1 MGSKNT
7 PIKLK
12 NGGGYMMDSKLV
24 ENMNLEEDVS
34 VLVSNLKNIEG
45 EYKKILNKYSEDF
58 SEQDK
63 KQQDILHYLEFNNLN
78 SVAAYRLMKELK
90 EVRLKRRTAED
101 TVNLLN
107 NIALQLKFNSKSM
120 DTDKILK
127 DRKKQL
133 DNRKYK
139 MRCYTERQLKNIANL
154 PIYKGGEENA

>member
-12 NGGGYMMDSKLV
+12 NGGGYIMDSKLI

-107 NIALQLKFNSKSM
+107 NIALQLKFNSKVWIQI
-120 DTDKILK
+120 KF
-127 DRKKQL
+127 
-133 DNRKYK
+133 
-139 MRCYTERQLKNIANL
+139 
-154 PIYKGGEENA
+154 

>member
-1 MGSKNT
+1 M
-7 PIKLK
+7 
-12 NGGGYMMDSKLV
+12 
-24 ENMNLEEDVS
+24 
-34 VLVSNLKNIEG
+34 
-45 EYKKILNKYSEDF
+45 
-58 SEQDK
+58 
-63 KQQDILHYLEFNNLN
+63 EFNNLN

-154 PIYKGGEENA
+154 PIYKGGEENV

>member
-1 MGSKNT
+1 
-7 PIKLK
+7 
-12 NGGGYMMDSKLV
+12 MDSKLI

-133 DNRKYK
+133 DNRRYK
-139 MRCYTERQLKNIANL
+139 MRIYTEKQLKNIANL
-154 PIYKGGEENA
+154 PVYKGGEENV

>member
-1 MGSKNT
+1 
-7 PIKLK
+7 
-12 NGGGYMMDSKLV
+12 MDSKLI

-139 MRCYTERQLKNIANL
+139 MRYYTEKQLKNIANL
-154 PIYKGGEENA
+154 PVYKGGE

>member
-1 MGSKNT
+1 
-7 PIKLK
+7 
-12 NGGGYMMDSKLV
+12 MDSKLI

-139 MRCYTERQLKNIANL
+139 MRCYTEKQLKNIANL
-154 PIYKGGEENA
+154 PIYKGGEENV

>member
-1 MGSKNT
+1 
-7 PIKLK
+7 
-12 NGGGYMMDSKLV
+12 MDSKLI

-139 MRCYTERQLKNIANL
+139 MRYYTEKQLKNIANL
-154 PIYKGGEENA
+154 PVYKGGEENG

>member
-1 MGSKNT
+1 
-7 PIKLK
+7 
-12 NGGGYMMDSKLV
+12 MDSKLI

-139 MRCYTERQLKNIANL
+139 MRYYTEKQLKNIANL
-154 PIYKGGEENA
+154 PVYKGGEENV

>member
-1 MGSKNT
+1 
-7 PIKLK
+7 
-12 NGGGYMMDSKLV
+12 MDSKLI

-107 NIALQLKFNSKSM
+107 NIALQLKFNSKVWIQI
-120 DTDKILK
+120 KF
-127 DRKKQL
+127 
-133 DNRKYK
+133 
-139 MRCYTERQLKNIANL
+139 
-154 PIYKGGEENA
+154 

>member
-12 NGGGYMMDSKLV
+12 NGGGYMMDSKLI

-90 EVRLKRRTAED
+90 EVRLKRRIAED
-101 TVNLLN
+101 TVSLLN
-107 NIALQLKFNSKSM
+107 NIALQLKFNSKVWIQI
-120 DTDKILK
+120 KF
-127 DRKKQL
+127 
-133 DNRKYK
+133 
-139 MRCYTERQLKNIANL
+139 
-154 PIYKGGEENA
+154 